1 MLACPTPSLSHTHAH
16 THTRTHAHT
25 RTHIVT
31 DKEDHVTF
39 LYQLSPGPCS
49 RSHGLNVAR
58 LANLPDEVIAEARV
72 RSRAFEQQLK
82 KLHHAAKLNGAK
94 PDGAADPL
102 DAKKADLANR
112 ILAAT
117 SVEEL
122 SSLREEAKRCLG
134 L

>member
-1 MLACPTPSLSHTHAH
+1 MHKYTAIPTTVA
-16 THTRTHAHT
+16 
-25 RTHIVT
+25 

-58 LANLPDEVIAEARV
+58 LASLPADVIAEARV
-72 RSRAFEQQLK
+72 KSKAFEQRLK
-82 KLHHAAKLNGAK
+82 KLHQAAKLN
-94 PDGAADPL
+94 DAADPIT
-102 DAKKADLANR
+102 DKKSELANR

-117 SVEEL
+117 STEEL
-122 SSLREEAKRCLG
+122 TALREEAKRCLG